1 MRSATCILLAA
12 GLGLQ
17 CVVSSGFQFQHGRR
31 QMPST
36 TTQNQPLSP
45 VTGVGNSPESEIPDS
60 VERKRLA
67 MYSRERQ
74 AQAMSDARQLAERS
88 RELEAFRTMSAF
100 FFVYSVKTDFS
111 LGWIGHWLQSI
122 MTAASN
128 SLLRLLKTMLLS
140 SSKE

>member
-1 MRSATCILLAA
+1 MRRPICGEINCDFAYKGFQVRARICAGPLSREARMRSATCILLAA

-17 CVVSSGFQFQHGRR
+17 CVVVSAGFQFQHGRR

-74 AQAMSDARQLAERS
+74 AQAMSDVHLLAERS
-88 RELEAFRTMSAF
+88 KELEAELYQAN
-100 FFVYSVKTDFS
+100 
-111 LGWIGHWLQSI
+111 G
-122 MTAASN
+122 A
-128 SLLRLLKTMLLS
+128 LLS
-140 SSKE
+140 ATVF

>member
-88 RELEAFRTMSAF
+88 RELEAELEQANGDTLPATLFKKADEIIKLAK
-100 FFVYSVKTDFS
+100 SVK
-111 LGWIGHWLQSI
+111 
-122 MTAASN
+122 
-128 SLLRLLKTMLLS
+128 
-140 SSKE
+140 SKMRPAY

>member
-17 CVVSSGFQFQHGRR
+17 CVVVSSGFQFQHGRR

-88 RELEAFRTMSAF
+88 RELEAELEQANGDTLPATVFKKADEIIKLAK
-100 FFVYSVKTDFS
+100 SVK
-111 LGWIGHWLQSI
+111 
-122 MTAASN
+122 
-128 SLLRLLKTMLLS
+128 
-140 SSKE
+140 SKMRPAY

>member
-74 AQAMSDARQLAERS
+74 AQAMSDVHLLAERS
-88 RELEAFRTMSAF
+88 RELEAELEQANGDTLPATVFKKADEIIKLAK
-100 FFVYSVKTDFS
+100 SVK
-111 LGWIGHWLQSI
+111 
-122 MTAASN
+122 
-128 SLLRLLKTMLLS
+128 
-140 SSKE
+140 SKMRPAY